1 MDATFIKEVLVP
13 QLLEFFFVLVGLQLY
28 YTAYRVVRQKEHPA
42 KMGTALFW
50 IFLGTLFALGKAIPA
65 EISGAFLLGIGILT
79 LFKQVKI
86 GEITVNSAEDQE
98 KNAAKFGNK
107 IFIPAVLLAVVAVAI
122 SQFTPL
128 GGQVGIGTA
137 AVVSLLVAM
146 ILFKASPK
154 LMLTQSDRMVQQVG
168 SVGIL
173 PQLLAALGVLFTAA
187 GVGDVISDLI
197 SGFVPE
203 GNRLIGVIA
212 YVLGMVIFTM
222 IMGNGFA
229 AFTVITAGIG
239 IPFVIA
245 QGADPVIAGALAM
258 TAGFCGTLMTP
269 MAANFNAL
277 PAALLEMK
285 NPNGVIKAQMPIA
298 LILIV
303 IHIGLMYFWA
313 F

>member
-13 QLLEFFFVLVGLQLY
+13 QLLEFFFVLVGIQLY
-28 YTAYRVVRQKEHPA
+28 YTAYRVIRQKDHPA

-50 IFLGTLFALGKAIPA
+50 MFLGTLFALGKIIPA
-65 EISGAFLLGIGILT
+65 EISGVFLLGIGILT

-86 GEITVNSAEDQE
+86 GEITGNSTEEQE

-107 IFIPAVLLAVVAVAI
+107 IFIPAVLLAVVAVGI

-137 AVVSLLVAM
+137 AVVSLIVAM

-154 LMLTQSDRMVQQVG
+154 LMLDQSDRMVQQVG

-187 GVGDVISDLI
+187 GVGDVISNLI

-245 QGADPVIAGALAM
+245 QGANPVIAGALAM

-269 MAANFNAL
+269 LAANFNAL
-277 PAALLEMK
+277 PVALLEMK

-298 LILIV
+298 LTLIV

>member
-28 YTAYRVVRQKEHPA
+28 YTAYRVIRQKEHPA